1 MPDIV
6 ILTAGDSLR
15 AEYVKSLVDTINF
28 MNEQDVS
35 HKWGNSQGSLVGWV
49 RNRVYQEIRKL
60 DFNKL
65 LWIDS
70 DISWDLDAFSR
81 IISSDKDIISGMYL
95 NINKEPVGQP
105 RDFRAK
111 MLMHDIVEMEWLGLG
126 FLCIT
131 KDVVDALAEP
141 FIRDGHYGEDVAFC
155 LNARD
160 AGFELWLDPTIR
172 VTHHKVLPLTP

>member
-6 ILTAGDSLR
+6 ILTAGDSMR
-15 AEYVKSLVDTINF
+15 AEYVQSLINTINF
-28 MNEQDVS
+28 MDEQGVS

-49 RNRVYQEIRKL
+49 RNRVWQEARKI
-60 DFNKL
+60 DCTKL
-65 LWIDS
+65 VWIDS
-70 DISWDLDAFSR
+70 DISWDVDAFAQL
-81 IISSDKDIISGMYL
+81 IGSDKDIISGMYL
-95 NINKEPVGQP
+95 NVHREPVGQP

-131 KDVVDALAEP
+131 KDVIDALPEP
-141 FIRDGHYGEDVAFC
+141 FIREGHYGEDVAFC

-160 AGFELWLDPTIR
+160 AGFELWLDPSIR
-172 VTHHKVLPLTP
+172 VTHHKVLPLIP